1 MYPIALDPT
10 MARALTEYRQA
21 ELRASYPR
29 KLRRRVVDAVRRPAT
44 PGATAV
50 PRLPEVQVPAPRQ
63 QTGSQTDAPTA
74 A

>member
-1 MYPIALDPT
+1 MNPLALDHT
-10 MARALTEYRQA
+10 MARALTDYRQA

-29 KLRRRVVDAVRRPAT
+29 KLRHRVVDAVRRPAT

-50 PRLPEVQVPAPRQ
+50 PRLPEVPAQRQ
-63 QTGSQTDAPTA
+63 PTADVQTDAPTA